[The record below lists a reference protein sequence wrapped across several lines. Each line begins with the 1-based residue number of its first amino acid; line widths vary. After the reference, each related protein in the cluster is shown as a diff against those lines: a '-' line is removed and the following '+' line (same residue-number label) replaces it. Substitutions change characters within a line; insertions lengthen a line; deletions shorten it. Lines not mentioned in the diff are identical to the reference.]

1 MVQAGQAGE
10 VLFGDGW
17 SRPGGDQTVGV
28 GRVSDHQNLDR
39 STGRYHGNATEVRS
53 AVTVSR
59 GHLDSLLGELVQGGA
74 LRLEDGHVGLQQV
87 LALHPLLAGHGAHQD
102 GRVDVL
108 EAHLH
113 LVRGD
118 HLCGG
123 GVRPSSVRS
132 KPKPNPT
139 RKAKAN
145 FSRITGK

>member
-17 SRPGGDQTVGV
+17 SRLGGDQTVGV
-28 GRVSDHQNLDR
+28 GRVSDHQNLDTT
-39 STGRYHGNATEVRS
+39 TGRYQGNATQVSS
-53 AVTVSR
+53 AVKASR
-59 GHLDSLLGELVQGGA
+59 GHLDGLLGELVQGGA

-87 LALHPLLAGHGAHQD
+87 LALHPLLAGHRAHQD
-102 GRVDVL
+102 GRIDVL

-123 GVRPSSVRS
+123 GWGGASIISTIIFLPL
-132 KPKPNPT
+132 KLNLT
-139 RKAKAN
+139 R
-145 FSRITGK
+145 T